1 MRNLEERLIGRW
13 SGPRIVAI
21 SLIAGAAGVLP
32 LALYMVFGPAN
43 GNPIGLGLLA
53 VVAVPIAAGGM
64 LVGAIKAL
72 IERFTDRGM

>member
-1 MRNLEERLIGRW
+1 MRNLEERLSGLW
-13 SGPRIVAI
+13 SGRQIVAI

-32 LALYMVFGPAN
+32 LMLYIVFGPAN

-53 VVAVPIAAGGM
+53 VVSVPIAAGGI

-72 IERFTDRGM
+72 IDRFTERST